1 MLDPITPAIIK
12 SAETCIVHSIRKDR
26 QGEERC
32 PPADGPPTAS
42 QPTKGAHQRW
52 PPIELG
58 PWVQHACTT
67 PDQTQADHGG
77 RAGQRTAVWP
87 KCMPP
92 IWMEKKLPAMPDSAA
107 MVISV
112 PNARPR
118 FSGVN
123 MSATSDWL
131 AGNTSA
137 RPTPV
142 HAAHVAA
149 WPQHQLSAS

>member
-1 MLDPITPAIIK
+1 
-12 SAETCIVHSIRKDR
+12 
-26 QGEERC
+26 
-32 PPADGPPTAS
+32 
-42 QPTKGAHQRW
+42 
-52 PPIELG
+52 
-58 PWVQHACTT
+58 
-67 PDQTQADHGG
+67 
-77 RAGQRTAVWP
+77 
-87 KCMPP
+87 MPP

-149 WPQHQLSAS
+149 WPQHQLSVVAHAQSRRSVHTRLLVRFQALYQ